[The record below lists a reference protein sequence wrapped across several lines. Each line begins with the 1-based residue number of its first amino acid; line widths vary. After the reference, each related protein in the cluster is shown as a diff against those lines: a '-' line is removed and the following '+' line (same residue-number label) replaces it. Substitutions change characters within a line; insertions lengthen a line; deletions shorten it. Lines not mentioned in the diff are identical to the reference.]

1 MIPGEHLPLGHPIRV
16 MMAEHQVILTM
27 LQRLEQ
33 TNEVIRQMNVLRPE
47 SSELRTIGEIA
58 ADLLSAE
65 PHHQREEQALFP
77 ALEELGIEGPP
88 QMMQMEHEEL
98 RERKHELEL
107 LATTTEDISDN
118 ERKRRIQDAS
128 RFLVVALRA
137 HIQKENEI
145 LYPMALDSL
154 DPSAWSA
161 IARACDEIGYCPFTP
176 R

>member
-1 MIPGEHLPLGHPIRV
+1 MLLAEQLPVGHPIRV
-16 MMAEHQVILTM
+16 MMDEHQVILGI

-33 TNEVIRQMNVLRPE
+33 TSGVIRGMSVLGPE
-47 SSELRTIGEIA
+47 SLELRTIGEIA

-77 ALEELGIEGPP
+77 ALEELGIEGPT
-88 QMMQMEHEEL
+88 QVMRMEHEEL
-98 RERKHELEL
+98 REKKHELEAL
-107 LATTTEDISDN
+107 AATTKNMRDN
-118 ERKRRIQDAS
+118 ERRRQVTETS
-128 RFLVVALRA
+128 NFLVVALRT
-137 HIQKENEI
+137 HIQKENEV
-145 LYPMALDSL
+145 LYPLALNRL